1 MFSDSGLTKIGAM
14 LVLAIASGVTHADFS
29 RQSRSLQTSSLGAS
43 NAVEQ
48 PGSLAGRI
56 RVEGVPPRL
65 PLLRVHKHTAFCG
78 SHVPNER
85 LVAGREGGLQNVVVT
100 VYAKEPQEMGTASPG
115 REITLDNKDCRFVPH
130 VQAAQVG
137 TTVLLLN
144 SDGILHDAHAFIGS
158 DTIFNEG
165 LPRWRKV
172 RKTLARPGVVKILCE
187 LHRAWMSAYIIVAT
201 TPYFAVTDR
210 EGSFL
215 IDGIPAGTY
224 SVQLWH
230 ESLGEFSTNVVIEP
244 GKPSKLEV
252 SFPCPVCG

>member
-1 MFSDSGLTKIGAM
+1 MLSESGLTKIGA
-14 LVLAIASGVTHADFS
+14 VLALALASGMAQAESSWRF
-29 RQSRSLQTSSLGAS
+29 RSVPTSSLGLSKA
-43 NAVEQ
+43 AEQ
-48 PGSLAGRI
+48 PGGLAGRV
-56 RVEGVPPRL
+56 RVAGVPPRL
-65 PLLRVHKHTAFCG
+65 PPLRVYKHTDFCG
-78 SHVPNER
+78 SHVPDESL
-85 LVAGREGGLQNVVVT
+85 LVSQDGGLGNAVVT
-100 VYAKEPQEMGTASPG
+100 IHAAGLPKTPVSAPR

-187 LHRAWMSAYIIVAT
+187 LHRAWMSAYIVVTA

-224 SVQLWH
+224 SVQFWH
-230 ESLGEFSTNVVIEP
+230 ETLGEFATRVVIEP
-244 GKPSKLEV
+244 GKASKLEV
-252 SFPCPVCG
+252 SFPCPVCR